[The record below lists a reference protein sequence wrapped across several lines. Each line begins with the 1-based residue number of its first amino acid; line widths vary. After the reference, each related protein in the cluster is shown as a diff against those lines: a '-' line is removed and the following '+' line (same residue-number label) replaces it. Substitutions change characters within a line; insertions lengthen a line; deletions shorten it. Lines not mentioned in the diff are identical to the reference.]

1 MVIGKIR
8 RKCQLFDGICSVG
21 AISRFGVE
29 PYKNSGEQG
38 FGTVFKPWFCSL
50 TYQEPHDEAL
60 GQLDLYSLKHK
71 GVGTKF
77 SPKMVVIS
85 DVTATIFDIDNWFI
99 TYQYHYFV
107 LWQENDFGI
116 I

>member
-38 FGTVFKPWFCSL
+38 FGTVFKP
-50 TYQEPHDEAL
+50 
-60 GQLDLYSLKHK
+60 
-71 GVGTKF
+71 
-77 SPKMVVIS
+77 
-85 DVTATIFDIDNWFI
+85 
-99 TYQYHYFV
+99 
-107 LWQENDFGI
+107 
-116 I
+116 